1 MGAIKL
7 YAMLM
12 ISTAQ
17 RTCGLDCSANKQR
30 SSMIPRDFADG
41 VCDPAQV
48 VNDWAEVVP
57 EYENSEEWKGEE
69 HGNGTCEP
77 ASQLA

>member
-1 MGAIKL
+1 
-7 YAMLM
+7 
-12 ISTAQ
+12 
-17 RTCGLDCSANKQR
+17 
-30 SSMIPRDFADG
+30 MIPRDFADG